1 MTSKKVIRSYLTI
14 SGIYTLSAS
23 LIWGITTLFLLDA
36 GLDILEVFLANAVF
50 TGAMVVFEIP
60 TGVIADLW
68 GRRVSF
74 LLSVVTLI
82 LGTFF
87 YIWAAQ
93 SGGTLLLFSL
103 ASIVLGLGFT
113 FYSGAVEAWLVDA
126 LEATSYDGGLDHI
139 FSRGALI
146 SGAAMLIG
154 TTSGGFLGNIDLALP
169 FIIRIGLLVIVFLV
183 AWRLMHDLGFKPR
196 HVSLRAFPQE
206 VRDLT
211 RTSIQYGVRD
221 PSIRLLMYGSFFGM
235 GFMVWAWYAWQ
246 PYFLELLGNQDAIW
260 VTGLIAASMSIAA
273 MTGNALVDWLTNF
286 CGKRTTL
293 LISGWSVF
301 AIAMI
306 GVGLAQTF
314 PLAVGLFLVANVA
327 LGVVS
332 PVKQAYLHQMIPSNQ
347 RATVISFDS
356 LVGSGGGVIGQTGL
370 GYISRNFSI
379 SNGYILG
386 GLTTILIVPWMLK
399 LRQRGDET
407 DLIVGNAGQQSQCA
421 AQGIPDTSGV
431 VTIPLIAPETD

>member
-1 MTSKKVIRSYLTI
+1 LNSQKVIRSYLTI

-36 GLDILEVFLANAVF
+36 GLDILEVFIANAVF

-60 TGVIADLW
+60 TGVVADLW
-68 GRRVSF
+68 GRRASF
-74 LLSVVTLI
+74 LLSVIVLI
-82 LGTFF
+82 LGTVF

-93 SGGTLLLFSL
+93 NGGTLLLFSL
-103 ASIVLGLGFT
+103 ASVVLGLGFT

-154 TTSGGFLGNIDLALP
+154 TTSGGFLGNINLALP
-169 FIIRIGLLVIVFLV
+169 FFVRIGLLVIVFFI

-196 HVSLRAFPQE
+196 HVSLRAIPQE
-206 VRDLT
+206 VRNLT

-221 PSIRLLMYGSFFGM
+221 PSIRLLMYGSFVGM

-246 PYFLELLGNQDAIW
+246 PYFLELLGNQDAVW
-260 VTGLIAASMSIAA
+260 VTGLIAASMALAA
-273 MTGNALVDWLTNF
+273 MAGNSLVEFFTRF

-301 AIAMI
+301 TLAMI
-306 GVGLAQTF
+306 GVGLAQSF

-332 PVKQAYLHQMIPSNQ
+332 PVKQAYLHQMIPSEQ
-347 RATVISFDS
+347 RATVVSFDS

-379 SNGYILG
+379 PNGYILG
-386 GLTTILIVPWMLK
+386 GITTALIVPFMLK
-399 LRQRGDET
+399 LRRRGDDV
-407 DLIVGNAGQQSQCA
+407 DLIIGSAGTQSQCA
-421 AQGIPDTSGV
+421 AQGIPDASGV
-431 VTIPLIAPETD
+431 DTTPLIASGTD